1 MMIYR
6 AVCVCAL
13 WCRLAC
19 VNGFIILGHHHHL
32 SQSRGNTMMLTQPT
46 TEDLPIEDNNYSNTI
61 YPTDTLMNI
70 GVGMDTN
77 LAPDIA
83 YFYLQKT
90 LGLSEETMWVRNN
103 IFVKFHVIYHCIVCT
118 KLSLSQYLYNI
129 IHRK

>member
-1 MMIYR
+1 MMIY
-6 AVCVCAL
+6 VCVCAL

-32 SQSRGNTMMLTQPT
+32 SQSRGNTMMLTQLT

-90 LGLSEETMWVRNN
+90 LGLSEETMWVR
-103 IFVKFHVIYHCIVCT
+103 KGC
-118 KLSLSQYLYNI
+118 L
-129 IHRK
+129 